1 VAEVAALLVMCRSRR
16 FDLGGGVAG
25 GPLGDDRGRWSAGA
39 DGLAEHVPVAGEP
52 VTVFLTIDLQA
63 LHAPSVEKWN
73 EETSASPPARTATK
87 PPLWTWVPAGQ
98 TAVAVWWEAELLVDW
113 PRARVRP
120 GIGLAHTA
128 VIVDIPPRLNPAV
141 QPRKGDIRAIAIAAE
156 QWDGDEWVPLPTDD
170 DTERTVAW
178 SRTAAE
184 AVRAANHAAHHAPTG
199 DPWNV
204 YSRCGELRELL
215 AHTEQLVEVLAD
227 QAGRIN
233 GTPRPV
239 RRRRP

>member
-1 VAEVAALLVMCRSRR
+1 MS
-16 FDLGGGVAG
+16 
-25 GPLGDDRGRWSAGA
+25 GD
-39 DGLAEHVPVAGEP
+39 V
-52 VTVFLTIDLQA
+52 
-63 LHAPSVEKWN
+63 
-73 EETSASPPARTATK
+73 
-87 PPLWTWVPAGQ
+87 
-98 TAVAVWWEAELLVDW
+98 
-113 PRARVRP
+113 
-120 GIGLAHTA
+120 
-128 VIVDIPPRLNPAV
+128 VDITPRLNPAV

-184 AVRAANHAAHHAPTG
+184 AVRAANHAADHAPTG

-227 QAGRIN
+227 QAGRLN
-233 GTPRPV
+233 GTPGLYADDALEDVQRANLHAASAAAMLTSAAGHIGSARELVNDAFSALSHLRVRPS
-239 RRRRP
+239 